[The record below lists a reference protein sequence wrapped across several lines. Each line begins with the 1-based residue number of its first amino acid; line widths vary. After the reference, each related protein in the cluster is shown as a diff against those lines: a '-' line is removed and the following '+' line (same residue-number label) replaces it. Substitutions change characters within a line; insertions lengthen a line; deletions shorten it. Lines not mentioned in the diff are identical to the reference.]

1 VTITKNGFPAA
12 VLIGTQEWE
21 SIQETLFWLS
31 QPGIHEA
38 MSEARADIAAG
49 RVYTEEQI
57 REEFGVPTR
66 KA

>member
-1 VTITKNGFPAA
+1 
-12 VLIGTQEWE
+12 
-21 SIQETLFWLS
+21 
-31 QPGIHEA
+31 